1 MKKKLLLMALL
12 PISLMAQNLQV
23 HYDFGKDRNYV
34 TTTLEM
40 FKPDKWGNTFFFVD
54 FDYNMGNENHP
65 SAAYME
71 IARCLKFWNGPLSL
85 HVEYNGGLGTFPN
98 ATAFTGQAGFP
109 INNAY
114 LIGLDYGWNNADF
127 TKTLNLKALYKH
139 IAGKQESAQLTAVW
153 GLHFL
158 KKKMSFTGFADVW
171 LEKNTFGAKTTN
183 TVFITEPQL
192 WYNFSEHLSLGTEVE
207 MATNFA
213 GVEGFK
219 VCPTLA
225 AKWNF

>member
-1 MKKKLLLMALL
+1 MKKKSALL
-12 PISLMAQNLQV
+12 FFLLPMALMAQNLQV
-23 HYDFGKDRNYV
+23 HYDFGEGRNYV

-54 FDYNMGNENHP
+54 FDYNYGKSNHP

-85 HVEYNGGLGTFPN
+85 HVEYNGGLGGYSILTN
-98 ATAFTGQAGFP
+98 ETGGSYA
-109 INNAY
+109 INNAW
-114 LIGLDYGWNNADF
+114 LVGVDYGLNNADF
-127 TKTLNLKALYKH
+127 SKTLNLKALFKH

-153 GLHFL
+153 GLHFMKRKL
-158 KKKMSFTGFADVW
+158 SFTGFADLW
-171 LEKNTFGAKTTN
+171 LEDNTFGLHKTS

-192 WYNFSEHLSLGTEVE
+192 WYNFNEHLSAGSEVE
-207 MATNFA
+207 IATNFA

-225 AKWNF
+225 VKWNF

>member
-207 MATNFA
+207 IATNFA